1 MNVETF
7 NNNTPRRL
15 AEIVASGQP
24 EPVTYYRRDYTVV
37 APAALFHEL
46 LEVAGEKGEEVLRR
60 HRQQSEPRE
69 AVAS

>member
-24 EPVTYYRRDYTVV
+24 EPITHYRRDYTVV
-37 APAALFHEL
+37 SSADLFHEL
-46 LEVAGEKGEEVLRR
+46 LDVAGAEGQEVLRR
-60 HRQQSEPRE
+60 HRERAELRE